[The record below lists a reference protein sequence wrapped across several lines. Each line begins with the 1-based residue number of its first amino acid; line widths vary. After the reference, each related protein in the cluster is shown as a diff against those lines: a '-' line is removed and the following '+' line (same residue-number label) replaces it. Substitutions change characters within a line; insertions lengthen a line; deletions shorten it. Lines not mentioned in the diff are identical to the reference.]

1 MDRATTSAILGTILG
16 LLAGIG
22 GMYFLG
28 NQDRNDTREE
38 DLARLRSGQL
48 AAEAESQKLQRAI
61 DQLNADAQYERK
73 AASDFAAEQER
84 LARQKGEADAL
95 ANKYKSELDLLKG
108 NSGESTRQREARIAD
123 LEALLEKNG
132 ILEFLTPEELQKRLE
147 TQKQAF
153 ENAFATKD
161 KKGVMDALWK
171 AQKLGPVA
179 YDAAIEMW
187 RKAAADFGLDPFGK
201 GPGTL
206 GLTFQEY
213 VSLINDFGMVKK
225 GLTDPNVSADFRISS
240 LYGLPWWS
248 SESAADR
255 AKLADDVLRASKG
268 YETGVAVE
276 ALRDIQDP
284 SSIKYLSS
292 FLAGNTDN
300 AAARTGAIN
309 ALALKN
315 TPEAW
320 NAIELAAQND
330 PDENVRKTAQRQ
342 LSTRESSV
350 EGVMITWVGADSQGA
365 LAGIKVGDVL
375 THYNG
380 VRIKTLEDVNKA
392 KEAVGAD
399 QTVTVIVRR
408 GSEDLNLQLGPG
420 MIGINGT
427 AVSPKK

>member
-1 MDRATTSAILGTILG
+1 
-16 LLAGIG
+16 
-22 GMYFLG
+22 
-28 NQDRNDTREE
+28 
-38 DLARLRSGQL
+38 
-48 AAEAESQKLQRAI
+48 
-61 DQLNADAQYERK
+61 
-73 AASDFAAEQER
+73 
-84 LARQKGEADAL
+84 
-95 ANKYKSELDLLKG
+95 
-108 NSGESTRQREARIAD
+108 
-123 LEALLEKNG
+123 
-132 ILEFLTPEELQKRLE
+132 
-147 TQKQAF
+147 
-153 ENAFATKD
+153 
-161 KKGVMDALWK
+161 
-171 AQKLGPVA
+171 
-179 YDAAIEMW
+179 
-187 RKAAADFGLDPFGK
+187 
-201 GPGTL
+201 
-206 GLTFQEY
+206 
-213 VSLINDFGMVKK
+213 MVRK

-330 PDENVRKTAQRQ
+330 TDENVRKNAQRQ
-342 LSTRESSV
+342 LATRESSV

-375 THYNG
+375 TSYNG

-408 GSEDLNLQLGPG
+408 GSEDVNLQLGPG